1 MKAIELLEKYPL
13 ATEVVRDWFIKRMM
27 ESVNEDNDVPED
39 FKKFMIDQGIP
50 NDRLCI
56 FIDAN
61 PRSLFDVFDE
71 NDIIIIIGYH
81 ENFGFN
87 YAVCEDED
95 QQRYYKT
102 RKEAESFAIEVAFE
116 ILEETLAEERM
127 KIIGQNGNTGDHY
140 EVIDEEIVKE

>member
-13 ATEVVRDWFIKRMM
+13 TTEVVRDWFIRKMV

-39 FKKFMIDQGIP
+39 FKNFMIEQGVP

-71 NDIIIIIGYH
+71 NDVVIETSLYPNSEFTIKIG
-81 ENFGFN
+81 NQATTN
-87 YAVCEDED
+87 SW
-95 QQRYYKT
+95 KT
-102 RKEAESFAIEVAFE
+102 RKEAEAFAVEAAFE
-116 ILEETLAEERM
+116 ILEKKLTPAPE
-127 KIIGQNGNTGDHY
+127 Q
-140 EVIDEEIVKE
+140 IDVQGEEIVKE

>member
-13 ATEVVRDWFIKRMM
+13 TTEVVRDWFIRKMV

-39 FKKFMIDQGIP
+39 FKNFMIEQGVP

-71 NDIIIIIGYH
+71 NDVVIETSLYPNSEFTIKIG
-81 ENFGFN
+81 NQATTN
-87 YAVCEDED
+87 SW
-95 QQRYYKT
+95 KT
-102 RKEAESFAIEVAFE
+102 RKEAEAFAIEVAFE

-127 KIIGQNGNTGDHY
+127 KIISQNGNTGEHY
-140 EVIDEEIVKE
+140 EVIGEEIVKE